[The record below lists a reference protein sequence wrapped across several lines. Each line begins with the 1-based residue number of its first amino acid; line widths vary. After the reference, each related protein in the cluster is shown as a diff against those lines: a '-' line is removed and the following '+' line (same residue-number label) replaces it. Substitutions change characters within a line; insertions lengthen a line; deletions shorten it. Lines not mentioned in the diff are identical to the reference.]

1 MSAVQHTPQLIR
13 FGVANDTGR
22 LRPTLQ
28 HTLEAALSIS
38 DSMIDELLTGLAPA
52 CDPDRQGPLPLG
64 LELVDVSRVERLM
77 ANAQALKR
85 DWHQQ
90 LRRVLYHGQGADA
103 LAQPTVRFD
112 DLRLLDDQQ
121 INASI
126 EFATAEQAL
135 LAPTAEV
142 LPRLNALVS
151 NLMGWLTV
159 QPDLNPLRPRA
170 YAAALRALMVLHV
183 PDEQQRN
190 ALFVPVA
197 SILGESLRQVYRELI
212 QWLLA
217 HGVEPLQTP
226 NARLAP
232 DQPPSQAV
240 GRTLLTLGR
249 LRQLLAGD
257 LNAPANGGPSF
268 LHTVPASMSAL
279 EDLDLIEPLLKRLR
293 QRPVR
298 ASGGPDAPTPTE
310 APELPE
316 LPVVS
321 GQHLGRLLGQEVVR
335 LMLEHLTHDERL
347 LPAIRQQIGLLEPA
361 LIRLS
366 QAEPRFFSD
375 RLHPARQLLEALTQ
389 RSLGFQSHADE
400 GFADLLQS
408 LSAAVRS
415 INRVQVSDE
424 VFARLLKRLRQRW
437 EQDDARKLQ
446 RRADAA
452 RALLH
457 AEQRQTLAERLA
469 VEHRQRWQGKE
480 VPEFVQRFLAGPWA
494 QAVAESQLSPAP
506 AGEQAEPLDGVADEL
521 IWSVQP
527 ALIRRDMDRLGRLVP
542 RLVGQLRHGLER
554 IGYPAE
560 LTGTFLD
567 ALVALHEKAF
577 DVPTLTQVPFIELTE
592 VVEPEALPVV
602 DEMVVAEGAERAADG
617 PAPAAESVPDPEPE
631 SDTFWIAGQAAQD
644 AGFVDAASGPVP
656 LEPLVPAD
664 LGTGAWVDLKVQG
677 EWVRAQLT
685 WTSPRGGLYMFISS
699 KGLAHSMTRRTL
711 DRLLG
716 QDALRIVS
724 TGGVVEH
731 ALDAVALQAL
741 RNTQDQPPEAPPGD
755 N

>member
-1 MSAVQHTPQLIR
+1 MSAALHTPQLIR
-13 FGVANDTGR
+13 SGVANDTGR

-28 HTLEAALSIS
+28 HTLEAALSIA
-38 DSMIDELLTGLAPA
+38 DSMIDEVLVGLAPA
-52 CDPDRQGPLPLG
+52 CDPDRQGPLPMG
-64 LELVDVSRVERLM
+64 LEALDASLVEQLVADTD
-77 ANAQALKR
+77 ALKR
-85 DWHQQ
+85 DWHRQ
-90 LRRVLYHGQGADA
+90 LRQVLYHGQGAEA
-103 LAQPTVRFD
+103 LVQPTVRFD
-112 DLRLLDDQQ
+112 DLHQLDDQQ

-135 LAPTAEV
+135 LAPTAEL

-170 YAAALRALMVLHV
+170 YAAALRALLVQHV
-183 PDEQQRN
+183 PDAAPRR

-197 SILGESLRQVYRELI
+197 SLLGESLRQVYRELI

-217 HGVEPLQTP
+217 HGVEPLQAP
-226 NARLAP
+226 HARQAP

-240 GRTLLTLGR
+240 GRTLLTLSR

-257 LNAPANGGPSF
+257 LNAPAHGGPVF

-279 EDLDLIEPLLKRLR
+279 EDLDLIEPLLQRLR
-293 QRPVR
+293 QRPATPSTLDAVP
-298 ASGGPDAPTPTE
+298 AS
-310 APELPE
+310 PE

-366 QAEPRFFSD
+366 QVEPRFFSD
-375 RLHPARQLLEALTQ
+375 RQHPARQLLEALTQ

-400 GFADLLQS
+400 GFAELLQS
-408 LSAAVRS
+408 VGAAVRS
-415 INRVQVSDE
+415 INRVQVSE
-424 VFARLLKRLRQRW
+424 ETFARLLKRLRRRW

-457 AEQRQTLAERLA
+457 AEQRQILAERLA
-469 VEHRQRWQGKE
+469 AEYRQRWQGKD
-480 VPEFVQRFLAGPWA
+480 VPEFVQRFLSGPWA
-494 QAVAESQLSPAP
+494 QAVAEAQLAPAP
-506 AGEQAEPLDGVADEL
+506 AGEPVEPLDGVVDEL

-527 ALIRRDMDRLGRLVP
+527 ALIRRDADRLGRLVP
-542 RLVGQLRHGLER
+542 RLVAQLRQGLQR
-554 IGYPAE
+554 IGYPLE
-560 LTGTFLD
+560 LTGPFLD

-577 DVPTLTQVPFIELTE
+577 DIPTLTVPFVELTDR
-592 VVEPEALPVV
+592 VEPEREPVPGA
-602 DEMVVAEGAERAADG
+602 AEDAAGVERPRA
-617 PAPAAESVPDPEPE
+617 PAPAAETAPE
-631 SDTFWIAGQAAQD
+631 TFWIAGQAAQD
-644 AGFVDAASGPVP
+644 AGFVEAASGPMP
-656 LEPLVPAD
+656 LEALMPAD
-664 LGTGAWVDLKVQG
+664 LGTGAWVDLKVQDA
-677 EWVRAQLT
+677 WVRAQLT

-699 KGLAHSMTRRTL
+699 RGLAHSMTRRTL

-716 QDALRIVS
+716 QDALRVVS

-741 RNTQDQPPEAPPGD
+741 RNAQEPPPPALPGD

>member
-1 MSAVQHTPQLIR
+1 MSDVLHSPQLIR
-13 FGVANDTGR
+13 SGVANDTGR

-38 DSMIDELLTGLAPA
+38 DSMIDELLAGLAPV
-52 CDPDRQGPLPLG
+52 CDLDRPGPLPLG
-64 LELVDVSRVERLM
+64 LELVDVARVERLI
-77 ANAQALKR
+77 ASADVLKR

-90 LRRVLYHGQGADA
+90 LRQVLYHGPGGGDA
-103 LAQPTVRFD
+103 PGQATVRFD
-112 DLRLLDDQQ
+112 DLRLLDDRQ

-135 LAPTAEV
+135 LAPAAEP

-170 YAAALRALMVLHV
+170 YATALRALMLRHV
-183 PDEQQRN
+183 PDAQQRS
-190 ALFVPVA
+190 ALFVPMA
-197 SILGESLRQVYRELI
+197 SLMGESLRLVYRELI

-217 HGVEPLQTP
+217 HGVEPLQAS
-226 NARLAP
+226 NVREAS
-232 DQPPSQAV
+232 DQPPSRAV

-257 LNAPANGGPSF
+257 LNAPAPGGPLF
-268 LHTVPASMSAL
+268 LQTVPASMAAL
-279 EDLDLIEPLLKRLR
+279 EDLDMIEPLLQRLR
-293 QRPVR
+293 QRPAH
-298 ASGGPDAPTPTE
+298 ASGQSDGSTPAE
-310 APELPE
+310 PPE

-321 GQHLGRLLGQEVVR
+321 GQQLGRLLGQEVVR

-400 GFADLLQS
+400 GFAELLHS
-408 LSAAVRS
+408 LDVAVRS

-424 VFARLLKRLRQRW
+424 TFARLLRRLRQRW
-437 EQDDARKLQ
+437 EQDDARKQQ

-452 RALLH
+452 RALMH

-469 VEHRQRWQGKE
+469 AEHRRRWQGKE
-480 VPEFVQRFLAGPWA
+480 VPEFVQRFLVEPWA
-494 QAVAESQLSPAP
+494 QALAEAQLTPAP
-506 AGEQAEPLDGVADEL
+506 AGAAAQALDGVVDEL

-527 ALIRRDMDRLGRLVP
+527 ALIRRDEDRLGRLVP
-542 RLVGQLRHGLER
+542 RLVAQLHQGLDR

-560 LTGTFLD
+560 LTGTFVD
-567 ALVALHEKAF
+567 ALRALHEKAF
-577 DVPTLTQVPFIELTE
+577 DVPTLTRVPFVDLTE
-592 VVEPEALPVV
+592 VVVPEASP
-602 DEMVVAEGAERAADG
+602 AADMG
-617 PAPAAESVPDPEPE
+617 TAQDDGSDPPAAVTAPAHALEPRPE
-631 SDTFWIAGQAAQD
+631 TFWIAGQAAEE
-644 AGFVDAASGPVP
+644 AGFVDAASGPMP

-664 LGTGAWVDLKVQG
+664 LGPGAWVDLQVQG

-699 KGLAHSMTRRTL
+699 RGLAHSMTRRTL
-711 DRLLG
+711 DRLAG
-716 QDALRIVS
+716 RDALRIVS

-731 ALDAVALQAL
+731 ALDAVAQQAL
-741 RNTQDQPPEAPPGD
+741 RNTRETPPGD

>member
-1 MSAVQHTPQLIR
+1 MSAAVLHAPQLIR
-13 FGVANDTGR
+13 AGVANDTGR

-38 DSMIDELLTGLAPA
+38 DSMIDELLAGLAPA
-52 CDPDRQGPLPLG
+52 CDLDRQGPLPLG
-64 LELVDVSRVERLM
+64 LELVDVARVERLM
-77 ANAQALKR
+77 ASADALKR

-90 LRRVLYHGQGADA
+90 LRQVLYHGQGSDA
-103 LAQPTVRFD
+103 LGQPMVRFD
-112 DLRLLDDQQ
+112 DLRLLDDRL

-135 LAPTAEV
+135 LAPTAEL

-151 NLMGWLTV
+151 HLMGWLTV

-170 YAAALRALMVLHV
+170 YAAALRALMLQHV
-183 PDEQQRN
+183 PDAQQRSV
-190 ALFVPVA
+190 LFVPVA

-217 HGVEPLQTP
+217 HGVEPLQAP
-226 NARLAP
+226 NARQAP

-240 GRTLLTLGR
+240 GRTLLTLNR

-257 LNAPANGGPSF
+257 LNAPGEGGAAF
-268 LHTVPASMSAL
+268 LHTVPASVSAL
-279 EDLDLIEPLLKRLR
+279 EDLDLIEPLLQRLR
-293 QRPVR
+293 QRPPP
-298 ASGGPDAPTPTE
+298 ASGAGPSAQPE
-310 APELPE
+310 APELP
-316 LPVVS
+316 VVN

-335 LMLEHLTHDERL
+335 LMLEALTHDERL

-375 RLHPARQLLEALTQ
+375 RQHPARQLLEALTQ

-400 GFADLLQS
+400 GFDELLQS
-408 LSAAVRS
+408 LKAAVRS
-415 INRVQVSDE
+415 INRVQVSE
-424 VFARLLKRLRQRW
+424 EIFARLLRRLRQRW
-437 EQDDARKLQ
+437 AQDDARKLQ

-457 AEQRQTLAERLA
+457 AEQRQILAERLA
-469 VEHRQRWQGKE
+469 ADHLQRLQGKD
-480 VPEFVQRFLAGPWA
+480 VPVFVQRLLTGPWA
-494 QAVAESQLSPAP
+494 QAVAESQLAPAP

-527 ALIRRDMDRLGRLVP
+527 ALIRRDVDRLGRLVP
-542 RLVGQLRHGLER
+542 RLVGQLRQGLDR

-560 LTGTFLD
+560 LTGAFLD

-577 DVPTLTQVPFIELTE
+577 DMPTLTQVPFIELTE
-592 VVEPEALPVV
+592 VVEPEPQR
-602 DEMVVAEGAERAADG
+602 DERPPTDGAAQAAMPQ
-617 PAPAAESVPDPEPE
+617 PAPAPAPE
-631 SDTFWIAGQAAQD
+631 TFWIAGQDAED
-644 AGFVDAASGPVP
+644 AGFVDAASGPMP
-656 LEPLVPAD
+656 LEPLPPTD

-699 KGLAHSMTRRTL
+699 RGLAHSMTRRTL

-724 TGGVVEH
+724 TGGMVDS
-731 ALDAVALQAL
+731 ALDAVAQHAL
-741 RNTQDQPPEAPPGD
+741 RNTRETPPGD